1 MTASFIKFLTGA
13 GLCLAAFFPFSAAA
27 GVPIVSTIIPTDISA
42 CETATFEVTVTNV
55 DVQQQAS
62 GTLQYCL
69 PLGLQYAGSTGATP
83 VDVSDPRCPVF
94 ALPDLASGASFSF
107 QIQVR
112 VGCLPYDL
120 GDVRDTIRITAGG
133 VPQPPALGS
142 AYNLRTPVIT
152 LIQGQNWSYTGAN
165 GEVFTR
171 TFTFRNEGFGSAF
184 LVYIIDPFASAGL
197 ELVQTT
203 GIFSGDTLK
212 ITGADL
218 GPNGFLG
225 HQDSVT
231 ITQRFRL
238 KGCGSQTAIV
248 EYGWACSDGIP
259 CSPPRFDQYNMSG
272 GSSPQPNVE
281 ISLVNPFPKPR
292 PCEPEIIRVRL
303 ENKGTTPA
311 YGIEGL
317 FALTLSE
324 SELANGGMK
333 SDCYRF
339 ENFRIGNTPL
349 MDFTSGALHIY
360 YQLSLT
366 VVTADPDGPGGVS
379 DLDGNGLFDDL
390 APGQSCFIEFDFS
403 LNPDCK
409 SCNELLDPLYFAALF
424 YYDSDCSIDLT
435 TLWTPN
441 VPIGIRFDQNK
452 LEAEHAFIFDAG
464 TTYDFEYAFDAT
476 FSGLQMQCPDDSII
490 AEFILPAT
498 MTIPPGFQ
506 PEFNGA
512 PIPWWTTTDTARVYL
527 LLPNYLGDIHVPL
540 LAVCPPDIDDSA
552 ICTPVYEPRTY
563 QTAVN
568 IRWICGNGCSES
580 YELVCLGGEPFT
592 IDCPRLDDSTQR
604 HGASADVFTVRRIS
618 LGYVDNALS
627 AQVDPATPGL
637 DLAMG
642 IPYDSVLMQAE
653 ARIEGM
659 PGETFDSMLV
669 QVYYWN
675 GVQEYFQ
682 QLSAAV
688 VVEDA
693 ETGQVLQCPGLILDY
708 RYNTDGYHVWETNLD
723 ALAQPGGCL
732 SGAGVQLTAG
742 DRVYLEILARL
753 TEALPYL
760 EVEEIK
766 DLRVRFPH
774 VSGGD
779 TILCETQNARFQAI
793 NPEYEYI
800 PSLNFNNGVCD
811 DLSVELT
818 FIQGLSARILDDL
831 FPNEIRPLFVYDTM
845 TVELNPGYVYR
856 PGSARW
862 QYSAGDG
869 ALTPPTLMQIPL
881 ADPQITTLPDG
892 STSMLFVKP
901 AGLPVTDFYQGRATA
916 TLSFRAQIQCPPDTT
931 AFPLAIIGHKL
942 LCILDSLNAL
952 TGGTIAAQ
960 EDLNE
965 LGFVTSYP
973 LSGSRVPTWIVQFCN
988 PSIPAPSIAI
998 PEPLIF
1004 VENGMG
1010 LNIQT
1015 ATDIT
1020 DATSP
1025 QPLQIDHPD
1034 PQNAVVHSLPLAA
1047 SGCRTI
1053 ELKASLTDCNTL
1065 DTILIVPG
1073 FQCAEA
1079 ASPCIIP
1086 NALELYFSP
1095 AAAQAQVGVI
1105 SSPAAPVNLC
1115 DPIPYE
1121 IKLINVGEGQMYDIN
1136 LLIKLPQAGQVLA
1149 PGTFSVEYGGQT
1161 APLPDPV
1168 QTPDGLLINL
1178 DLASLPFSIESV
1190 PGLLFAPNNAVV
1202 FRFQL
1207 ETNCEY
1213 LDGTRLLYAATWQD
1227 VCGDPRETADFVA
1240 PPLEIAGAPD
1250 MGNSYQINWEMP
1262 VPASF
1267 CAENSIHLSIVNPGD
1282 IGPTGSN
1289 EKVRV
1294 ILPTGFEYV
1303 PGSFQPGHNGPTGA
1317 PVIQQFGDAMYLT
1330 FGLPAGVVAG
1340 DSMVFDFQIRNNT
1353 IESVCSASYTFGVQ
1367 MLQTANVACAASS
1380 CAIDFVMQEEIF
1392 FGVFEKPVFTLSGLN
1407 GLALPLD
1414 AGLETWDLNFQVE
1427 NLSSLPGG
1435 GSLDLEIRLD
1445 GNQNTKL
1452 DPTDALLRDT
1462 AVQVEGLPAASA
1474 LGVSVNVPVASTQ
1487 GCSGLWVVLVD
1498 TVCSCTRD
1506 SIFLPFVRLT
1516 NSGTDTT
1523 VCAGATATLGA
1534 PPLAN
1539 ATYSWLTASPYLSST
1554 ASPNPAYRYTGTFT
1568 NSFVFVENLVLQTT
1582 RPQGCTSLD
1591 TIRVETRKVE
1601 VTLVPTDA
1609 LCWGEADGSIAA
1621 TVQGAAVQVQYFW
1634 STGPGPV
1641 DSLFNLPAGIYA
1653 LTVVDA
1659 LGCADTA
1666 SVQVS
1671 QPDSLVVAL
1680 ATGDFNGFGISCAGA
1695 NDGSISAAPTGGVGG
1710 YQYAWSPNG
1719 SGPNLTDLSPG
1730 TYSLTLTDANGC
1742 TTESSAVI
1750 SVPPPL
1756 VISLAATDEICL
1768 GGANG
1773 TITVTTQG
1781 GVAPYSVNGASAGA
1795 TYILQGLNVGTYDVL
1810 VTDANGCTTSADTS
1824 IGVLFSTVAI
1834 SADSAT
1840 CFGEADGRAEVTAI
1854 GHPPFSFFWSSGQ
1867 TQSVITG
1874 PATAYSVTVFD
1885 ALGCMYTLQ
1894 TEIDEPPALIGIA
1907 LADGADC
1914 FGDSTGQ
1921 ITLSAQGGTPP
1932 YSFTSGGLPVTSPAT
1947 DLPAGVYTFLLT
1959 DGHGCTAS
1967 LSAEVTQ
1974 PDPIVL
1980 ALVPTNALCFGSSTG
1995 SVSTAP
2001 AGGALP
2007 YSFQWSNGAAT
2018 ENLAAVPAG
2027 DYTLTFT
2034 DANGCSQTATTTVGE
2049 PQPYEPEFEVLRLP
2063 CTDRPN
2069 GSFSISGFPPG
2080 TLYGLSLPPLRDTTV
2095 FDKVGGGPLVL
2106 YVEDSLGCLFEFDF
2120 EMPALP
2126 EMIGELF
2133 SDTTLRLG
2141 DSVLLHVEL
2150 SPDLPPDA
2158 AVQIQWLNPI
2168 ATLSPCDTCPELWV
2182 RPFASAYYTV
2192 RFTTAS
2198 GCTSESRVLIQV
2210 VRDSVYA
2217 PNALYSDAILDE
2229 NRYFTLF
2236 ARPES
2241 IREIRLLRIFD
2252 RWGEAVFE
2260 RAGFAPNDYPSG
2272 WDGRYRGQPVLPGV
2286 YVWYAEVE
2294 YHDGFVLRMQGDV
2307 TVVR

>member
-1 MTASFIKFLTGA
+1 MTASFFKFLVRA
-13 GLCLAAFFPFSAAA
+13 GLCLSLYFPVVAAA
-27 GVPIVSTIIPTDISA
+27 SAPIVSTIIPTDISA
-42 CETATFEVTVTNV
+42 CDTATFEVTVTNA
-55 DVQQQAS
+55 DAQAQAA

-69 PLGLQYAGSTGATP
+69 PMGLQYVGATGATP
-83 VDVSDPRCPVF
+83 VDLSDLRCPVF
-94 ALPDLASGASFSF
+94 SLPDLASGSSFSF

-133 VPQPPALGS
+133 VPQAPVLGS

-152 LIQGQNWSYTGAN
+152 LVQGQNWSYTGAN

-171 TFTFRNEGFGSAF
+171 TFTFRNEGFGAAF
-184 LVYIIDPFASAGL
+184 LVYIIDPYAQAGL

-203 GIFSGDTLK
+203 GSFSGDTLK

-218 GPNGFLG
+218 GPNGFLA
-225 HQDSVT
+225 HLDSVT

-238 KGCGSQTAIV
+238 KGCGAQTAIV
-248 EYGWACSDGIP
+248 QYGWACSDGIP
-259 CSPPRFDQYNMSG
+259 CSPPRFDQYSMSG

-281 ISLVNPFPKPR
+281 ISLVNPFPKAR
-292 PCEPEIIRVRL
+292 PCEPEVIRVRL

-311 YGIEGL
+311 YGLEGL
-317 FALTLSE
+317 FGLVLSE
-324 SELANGGMK
+324 TEFANGGMK

-349 MDFTSGALHIY
+349 MDFTSGALHVY

-366 VVTADPDGPGGVS
+366 VVTSDPDGPGGVS

-390 APGQSCFIEFDFS
+390 APGQSCIIEFDYT
-403 LNPDCK
+403 LNPACK
-409 SCNELLDPLYFAALF
+409 SCNELLDPLYFASLF

-435 TLWTPN
+435 ALWTPN
-441 VPIGIRFDQNK
+441 IPIGIRFDQNK
-452 LEAEHAFIFDAG
+452 LDAEHAFIFDAG

-476 FSGLQMQCPDDSII
+476 FSGLQMQCPNDSII
-490 AEFILPAT
+490 AELILPAA

-506 PEFNGA
+506 PEFNGT
-512 PIPWWTTTDTARVYL
+512 PVPWWTTDTTRVYL
-527 LLPNYLGDIHVPL
+527 LLPDVLGDIDVPL

-563 QTAVN
+563 RITVN
-568 IRWICGNGCSES
+568 IRWICGNGCQES

-592 IDCPRLDDSTQR
+592 VDCPRPDDSTQR
-604 HGASADVFTVRRIS
+604 HGASAEIFTVRRIS
-618 LGYVDNALS
+618 LGYVDNILS
-627 AQVDPATPGL
+627 AQVDPAAPGL
-637 DLAMG
+637 DLTMG

-653 ARIEGM
+653 ARIEGT
-659 PGETFDSMLV
+659 PGEAFDSMLV

-682 QLSAAV
+682 QLAAAV
-688 VVEDA
+688 VFEDA
-693 ETGQVLQCPGLILDY
+693 ETGQVLQCPGLVLDY
-708 RYNTDGYHVWETNLD
+708 RFNTEGYHIWETNLA
-723 ALAQPGGCL
+723 ALTQTGGCL
-732 SGAGVQLTAG
+732 FNSGVQVTAG

-774 VSGGD
+774 VAGGD
-779 TILCETQNARFQAI
+779 TILCESQNALFRAI
-793 NPEYEYI
+793 NPEYEYSS
-800 PSLNFNNGVCD
+800 SLNFNNGICD

-818 FIQGLSARILDDL
+818 FFQGISARVLDDL

-856 PGSARW
+856 PGSAMW

-881 ADPQITTLPDG
+881 ADPQITALPDG
-892 STSMLFVKP
+892 STFLLFVKP
-901 AGLPVTDFYQGRATA
+901 AGLPVTDYYQGRATA

-931 AFPLAIIGHKL
+931 AFPVAIIGHKL

-952 TGGTIAAQ
+952 TGGTIAAL

-973 LSGSRVPTWIVQFCN
+973 LSGSRVPTWVVQFCN
-988 PSIPAPSIAI
+988 PSIPAPSISI

-1004 VENGMG
+1004 VENGTGMT
-1010 LNIQT
+1010 IQS
-1015 ATDIT
+1015 ASDIT
-1020 DATSP
+1020 NAASP
-1025 QPLQIDHPD
+1025 QLLQIDHPD
-1034 PQNAVVHSLPLAA
+1034 PANAVVHSLPLAA
-1047 SGCRTI
+1047 GGCRTI
-1053 ELKASLTDCNTL
+1053 ELTASLTDCNAQ

-1121 IKLINVGEGQMYDIN
+1121 IKLINVGEGQMYDIS
-1136 LLIKLPQAGQVLA
+1136 LLIELPQAGQVPA

-1161 APLPDPV
+1161 ASLPDPV

-1190 PGLLFAPNNAVV
+1190 PGLLFAPNNALV

-1213 LDGTRLLYAATWQD
+1213 LDGTRFLYSAAWQD
-1227 VCGDPRETADFVA
+1227 VCGEPRETSDFVA
-1240 PPLEIAGAPD
+1240 PPLDIAGAPNT
-1250 MGNSYQINWEMP
+1250 GNSYQISWEMP

-1267 CAENSIHLSIVNPGD
+1267 CAENNVHVRIVNPGD
-1282 IGPTGSN
+1282 VGPTGSN

-1294 ILPTGFEYV
+1294 ILPTGFVYV
-1303 PGSFQPGHNGPTGA
+1303 PGSFQPIYNGPTGQ
-1317 PVIQQFGDAMYLT
+1317 PTTQQFGDVLYLT
-1330 FGLPAGVVAG
+1330 FGLPSGVLAG

-1380 CAIDFVMQEEIF
+1380 CSIDFVMQEETF
-1392 FGVFEKPVFTLSGLN
+1392 FGVFEKPVFALSGLN

-1414 AGLETWDLNFQVE
+1414 AGLETWSLNFQVE
-1427 NLSSLPGG
+1427 NLSNLPGG
-1435 GSLDLEIRLD
+1435 GALDLEIRLD
-1445 GNQNTKL
+1445 GNQNAQL
-1452 DPTDALLRDT
+1452 DPADALLRDT
-1462 AVQVEGLPAASA
+1462 AVQVEGLLPASVLDVA
-1474 LGVSVNVPVASTQ
+1474 LSVPVASTQ

-1506 SIFLPFVRLT
+1506 SIFLPFVRLS
-1516 NSGTDTT
+1516 NSGTDTV
-1523 VCAGATATLGA
+1523 VCAGALASIGAT
-1534 PPLAN
+1534 PLAN

-1554 ASPNPAYRYTGTFT
+1554 TAPNPNYRYTGTFT
-1568 NSFVFVENLVLQTT
+1568 NSLVFAENLVLQTT
-1582 RPQGCTSLD
+1582 RSQGCSSLD

-1601 VTLVPTDA
+1601 VALAPMDV
-1609 LCWGEADGSIAA
+1609 LCWGETNGSVVAN
-1621 TVQGAAVQVQYFW
+1621 VQGASNPVQYFW
-1634 STGPGPV
+1634 STGASSG
-1641 DSLFNLPAGIYA
+1641 DSLLNLPAGTYA
-1653 LTVVDA
+1653 LVVVDSI
-1659 LGCADTA
+1659 GCSDTA
-1666 SVQVS
+1666 SVQVN
-1671 QPDSLVVAL
+1671 QPDAL
-1680 ATGDFNGFGISCAGA
+1680 AITLTTSDYNGFQITCAGA
-1695 NDGSISAAPTGGVGG
+1695 NDGSISATATGGTSG
-1710 YQYAWSPNG
+1710 YQYAWSPSG
-1719 SGPNLTDLSPG
+1719 SSPNLTNLSPG

-1742 TTESSAVI
+1742 TIEADAVL
-1750 SVPPPL
+1750 SEPPL
-1756 VISLAATDEICL
+1756 LSISLAATDEICL
-1768 GGANG
+1768 SGANG
-1773 TITVTTQG
+1773 TITVITLG
-1781 GVAPYSVNGASAGA
+1781 GVLPYTVNGASAGA
-1795 TYILQGLNVGTYDVL
+1795 TYTLQGLSADTYAIQVA
-1810 VTDANGCTTSADTS
+1810 DANGCTVSADTA
-1824 IGVLFSTVAI
+1824 IGVLFSTITI
-1834 SADSAT
+1834 SADSTT
-1840 CFGEADGRAEVTAI
+1840 CFGGTDGRAEVTVS
-1854 GHPPFSFFWSSGQ
+1854 GYPPFSYLWSNGQ
-1867 TQSVITG
+1867 TQQVITG
-1874 PATAYSVTVFD
+1874 PATAYSVTVLD
-1885 ALGCMYTLQ
+1885 ALGCVYSLQ
-1894 TEIDEPPALIGIA
+1894 TEIEEPPVLIGTA
-1907 LADGADC
+1907 FPEGANC

-1932 YSFTSGGLPVTSPAT
+1932 YLFESAGQPVSSPLT
-1947 DLPAGVYTFLLT
+1947 NLPAGQYIFLLT
-1959 DGHGCTAS
+1959 DNNGCTTS
-1967 LSAEVTQ
+1967 LIADVTQ
-1974 PDPIVL
+1974 PDPI
-1980 ALVPTNALCFGSSTG
+1980 ALTLTPTNALCFGSSTG
-1995 SVSTAP
+1995 SVAGAP

-2007 YSFQWSNGAAT
+2007 YSFQWSNGSTAA
-2018 ENLAAVPAG
+2018 NLDAVPAG
-2027 DYTLTFT
+2027 DYTLTLT
-2034 DANGCSQTATTTVGE
+2034 DANGCSQNATVSVGE
-2049 PQPYEPEFEVLRLP
+2049 PAPYEPEFNVLRLP
-2063 CTDRPN
+2063 CADRAN
-2069 GSFSISGFPPG
+2069 GSFSIAGFPSG
-2080 TLYGLSLPPLRDTTV
+2080 TRFGLSLPPLRDTTV
-2095 FDKVGGGPLVL
+2095 FDHVGGGPLVL
-2106 YVEDSLGCLFEFDF
+2106 YVEDSLGCRFEFDF

-2126 EMIGELF
+2126 EMIGDVF
-2133 SDTTLRLG
+2133 SDTVLRLG

-2150 SPDLPPDA
+2150 SPGLPPDA
-2158 AVQIQWLNPI
+2158 VVQLRWLSPI
-2168 ATLSPCDTCPELWV
+2168 APLSPCDTCPELWV

-2192 RFTTAS
+2192 RFTTES
-2198 GCTSESRVLIQV
+2198 GCTSESRVLVQV

-2217 PNALYSDAILDE
+2217 PNVLYSDATLDE

-2241 IREIRLLRIFD
+2241 IREVRLMRIFD
-2252 RWGEAVFE
+2252 RWGDAVFE
-2260 RAGFAPNDYPSG
+2260 RSGFAPNDYLQG